1 MTNLK
6 RLAIITLFAIL
17 ATACGTQQPI
27 KGGGSS
33 STSSKASTE
42 SINDLLTQAQS
53 APALQAA
60 QLKLQAANIMLSKSQ
75 FAKTVTLIDS
85 IDSTKLTANL
95 NFKIALA
102 KAAALIG
109 LQNGNSAINLLSSL
123 PDDIAENNLQKFQ
136 KHQLLANAYGLTNQL
151 AKETLSLITASDFS
165 YQATDI
171 LSINEK
177 IWQLFKTIDLAE
189 LKQLNEQNEQA
200 DNNYKQ
206 KGWLALAMALK
217 EQPNSQKIA
226 SSDWYNRWSS
236 HIAAKHQ
243 PQEFA
248 ELIAQDPLLNSAYQ
262 SSHILVALPTSGK
275 YAKGAKA
282 ILKGIKL
289 AAGKSA
295 LSGIQVSY
303 IDSAT
308 FNSAQS
314 IIDKANQLTA
324 DVIVGPLDRGLVSQF
339 AQIKDLPL
347 PVLAL
352 NSSPLANSNLYQFA
366 LTDDDEIRDAA
377 QRAFNDGRK
386 NIAVLAPEGDKGSFA
401 ANTFSNE
408 FNALGGQVASTTYY
422 NTKEGDV
429 THAVAQ
435 MLQLNRDRIRGLQK
449 KLKTAH
455 LRKAI
460 RNMIRKDIDGI
471 FLFASSSDA
480 YQIGPS
486 ILYFY
491 ADNIPLYATSKIYT
505 GKSNPVK
512 NLDLNGMMFGD
523 LPWVLA
529 PSENKGIIART
540 ASKTDTRFGRLYA
553 FGMDALTLAPKL
565 YDLSEEPDTRIQGE
579 TGKLSVSDQNIV
591 QKTLPWAKFIDG
603 EVQLLSAQ

>member
-1 MTNLK
+1 MTKLK

-33 STSSKASTE
+33 SSSSKASTA
-42 SINDLLTQAQS
+42 SINDLLAQAQL

-60 QLKLQAANIMLSKSQ
+60 QLKLQVANIMLSKSQ
-75 FAKTVTLIDS
+75 FAKTLTLIDS

-123 PDDIAENNLQKFQ
+123 PDDMAENNQQKLQ

-151 AKETLSLITASDFS
+151 TKEMLSLIAASEFS
-165 YQATDI
+165 YQATD
-171 LSINEK
+171 LLPINEK

-189 LKQLNEQNEQA
+189 LKQLNEQTD
-200 DNNYKQ
+200 DNYDLR
-206 KGWLALAMALK
+206 GWLALGIALK
-217 EQPNSQKIA
+217 EQPNGLKLA
-226 SSDWYNRWSS
+226 SSDWYKRWTA

-243 PQEFA
+243 PQELA
-248 ELIAQDPLLNSAYQ
+248 DLIAQDPLLNSAYQ

-289 AAGKSA
+289 AAGKEA

-314 IIDKANQLTA
+314 ILDKANQLTA
-324 DVIVGPLDRGLVSQF
+324 DVIVGPLDRNLVSQF

-366 LTDDDEIRDAA
+366 LSDDDEIRDAA

-422 NTKEGDV
+422 NTKDGDV

-435 MLQLNRDRIRGLQK
+435 MLQLNPSRIRGLQK

-455 LRKAI
+455 LRNAI

-491 ADNIPLYATSKIYT
+491 ADNLPLYATSKIYT

-512 NLDLNGMMFGD
+512 NIDLNGMMFGD

-529 PSENKGIIART
+529 PSKNKGIIART
-540 ASKTDTRFGRLYA
+540 AGKTDTRFGRLYA
-553 FGMDALTLAPKL
+553 FGMDALVLAPKL

>member
-1 MTNLK
+1 MTKLK

-17 ATACGTQQPI
+17 ATACSTQQPI

-33 STSSKASTE
+33 STSSKASTA
-42 SINDLLTQAQS
+42 SINDLLAQAQL

-85 IDSTKLTANL
+85 IDSTKLTASL

-123 PDDIAENNLQKFQ
+123 PDDMAENNLQKLQ
-136 KHQLLANAYGLTNQL
+136 KYQLLANAYGLTNQL
-151 AKETLSLITASDFS
+151 TKETLSLIAASEFS
-165 YQATDI
+165 YQASDI
-171 LSINEK
+171 LPINEK
-177 IWQLFKTIDLAE
+177 IWQLFKTIDLAQ
-189 LKQLNEQNEQA
+189 LKQLNEQE
-200 DNNYKQ
+200 DNNYNQ
-206 KGWLALAMALK
+206 RGWLALAIALK
-217 EQPNSQKIA
+217 EQPNGLKLA
-226 SSDWYNRWSS
+226 SSDWYKRWSS

-289 AAGKSA
+289 AAGKGA
-295 LSGIQVSY
+295 LSDIQVSY

-422 NTKEGDV
+422 NTKDGDV

-435 MLQLNRDRIRGLQK
+435 MLQLNRSRIRGLQK

-491 ADNIPLYATSKIYT
+491 ADNLPLYATSKIYT

-523 LPWVLA
+523 LPWVLS

-565 YDLSEEPDTRIQGE
+565 YDLSEESDTRIQGE

-603 EVQLLSAQ
+603 EVQLLPAQ